1 MAAGQNED
9 IDYTVS
15 DFATPEEDKQTEDTD
30 QPNKSVLFKVQKYLE
45 EAIVEHNSL
54 DVIDLTESA
63 KLNPGQQIAVAK
75 QVVNH
80 LRTIKTE
87 VDNKIGELK

>member
-1 MAAGQNED
+1 MAETED
-9 IDYTVS
+9 IPYNVS
-15 DFATPEEDKQTEDTD
+15 DFATPEPDKPVEDDD
-30 QPNKSVLFKVQKYLE
+30 QPNKSVLLEVQKYLD

-54 DVIDLTESA
+54 DVIDLLETA

-80 LRTIKTE
+80 LRNVKADIDKKIK
-87 VDNKIGELK
+87 ELK